1 MTISGTLADGSQAP
15 VGETVAVTLDGVEQS
30 ATIGFGGA
38 FTTTG
43 LTVAS
48 SPDTVNY
55 AYTSDGTFASAST
68 TSTLTVNP
76 ATLTITADAE
86 TKVYGTADPA
96 LAYTASG
103 FQFHDT
109 AGSVLTGALARAQA
123 GTLAGEQ
130 AGGYAISQGTLA
142 ANSNYTISFTA
153 GTLTITPAP
162 LTVTAN
168 AQTKVYGSADPTLAY
183 TSSGFQFSDTAATV
197 LTGSLARAAGETVSG
212 SPYAIGQGT
221 LTANSNYTIHYTGS
235 SLSITPATPVVT
247 VSDPGGTYTGAP
259 IAQWPP

>member
-55 AYTSDGTFASAST
+55 AYTSDGTSAST

-76 ATLTITADAE
+76 ATLIITADAE